1 MHIRRTS
8 RIIVLLAGAVSV
20 AGCTATRN
28 SSSGPR
34 WEESGRLARNIPT
47 MFLADT
53 TNRDART
60 TLGSTCSTRLTDPRD
75 GTLLVLERAQPSGT
89 GSFTEGTR
97 APARDNVAPTRV
109 AQRDFR
115 GDYSVSVPERYG
127 LAPQELLRLDCVT
140 GKALGIVSRS
150 W

>member
-1 MHIRRTS
+1 VLIS
-8 RIIVLLAGAVSV
+8 RSSVAALMAAVCLAGCA
-20 AGCTATRN
+20 AARN
-28 SSSGPR
+28 PSSGPR
-34 WEESGRLARNIPT
+34 WQENGRVARNIPT

-75 GTLLVLERAQPSGT
+75 GTLLLLERTEPSGT
-89 GSFTEGTR
+89 GSFAEVTR
-97 APARDNVAPTRV
+97 SPTRDNIAPTRP

-127 LAPQELLRLDCVT
+127 LAPQELLRLDCVS